1 MIGNSLGN
9 FVGVLFDGIAYG
21 SLLFLISVGL
31 SVTMG
36 MMNFINLAHGAFA
49 MIGGYVCV
57 TLLSRLG
64 LPFLATLPLAF
75 LAAAI
80 VGLVLER
87 TLYRRLYKASHLD
100 QVLFSIGLTFM
111 AVAGATWLFGP
122 TQQPVNLPDWLRG
135 QVHVLGLDLGVYR
148 LFLIGVVV
156 LVTAALVLLIER
168 TRFGAQIRASVDN
181 QTAAAGLGINVS
193 RVFSL
198 TFALGSGL
206 AGLGGGLGID
216 VLGLDPSFPVKYMVY
231 FLLVVA
237 VGGAGSIKGPLIAA
251 LILGVFDV
259 AGKYYVPEVGAFVIY
274 TLMVV
279 LLILF
284 PFGLVR
290 RKA

>member
-1 MIGNSLGN
+1 MIGNMI
-9 FVGVLFDGIAYG
+9 GVLFDGIAYG

-49 MIGGYVCV
+49 MVGGYVCV
-57 TLLSRLG
+57 TLLSKMG

-75 LAAAI
+75 IAAAA

-87 TLYRRLYKASHLD
+87 TLYRRLYKATHLD

-135 QVHVLGLDLGVYR
+135 QVRVLGLDLGVYR

-181 QTAAAGLGINVS
+181 QAAAAGLGINVS

-290 RKA
+290 RKV

>member
-1 MIGNSLGN
+1 MIGN
-9 FVGVLFDGIAYG
+9 FIGVLFDGIAYG

-49 MIGGYVCV
+49 MVGGYVCV
-57 TLLSRLG
+57 TLLSKLG

-75 LAAAI
+75 IAAAL

-156 LVTAALVLLIER
+156 LVTTALVLLIER

-181 QTAAAGLGINVS
+181 QAAAAGLGINVS

-290 RKA
+290 RKV

>member
-1 MIGNSLGN
+1 MFGNLA
-9 FVGVLFDGIAYG
+9 GVLFDGIAYG

-49 MIGGYVCV
+49 MLGGYVAV
-57 TLLSRLG
+57 VALNSWG
-64 LPFLATLPLAF
+64 LPFLASLPLAF
-75 LAAAI
+75 IAGMV

-87 TLYRRLYKASHLD
+87 LLYRRLYKASHLD

-111 AVAGATWLFGP
+111 AVAGATYIWGP
-122 TQQPVNLPDWLRG
+122 TQQPVHLPDWLRG
-135 QVHVLGLDLGVYR
+135 QVSLFGLDVGAYR
-148 LFLIGVVV
+148 VFLIGVVV
-156 LVTAALVLLIER
+156 IITIALGLLIER

-181 QTAAAGLGINVS
+181 QVAAAGLGINVS

-216 VLGLDPSFPVKYMVY
+216 VLGLDPTFPVKYMVY

-237 VGGAGSIKGPLIAA
+237 VGGAGTIRGPLIAA
-251 LILGVFDV
+251 ILLGICDV
-259 AGKYYVPEVGAFVIY
+259 AGKYYAPEIGAFVIY
-274 TLMVV
+274 GLMVV
-279 LLILF
+279 LLIMF
-284 PFGLVR
+284 PMGLVR